1 MVRSRQPEKG
11 RQHSRNMESIQ
22 KAALSGDVAVDVHHS
37 SPNEERTTSQET
49 PGTVLMVT
57 CFLGIFVS
65 YFVYGLL
72 QEKM

>member
-1 MVRSRQPEKG
+1 MAGVGLGNQLRSRLRSPQSMNEAKKQPQSTEEDEK
-11 RQHSRNMESIQ
+11 QPSQM
-22 KAALSGDVAVDVHHS
+22 KSGGGKVAV
-37 SPNEERTTSQET
+37 
-49 PGTVLMVT
+49 L